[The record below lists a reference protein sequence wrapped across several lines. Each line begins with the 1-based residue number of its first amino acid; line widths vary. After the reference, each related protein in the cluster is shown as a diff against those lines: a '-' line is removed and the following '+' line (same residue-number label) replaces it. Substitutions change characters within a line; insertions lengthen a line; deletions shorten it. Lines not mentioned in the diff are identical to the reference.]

1 MSMIGWF
8 HLRVRLEFDQNTG
21 IYERDSP
28 SLPIKKRRKEDWV
41 MDMGWRMPNKAG
53 KRDYADLG
61 EKRKLLAEYRDLFGI
76 DKLVITARGRTL
88 VAGKFREW
96 GE

>member
-1 MSMIGWF
+1 
-8 HLRVRLEFDQNTG
+8 VTLEFDHNIG
-21 IYERDSP
+21 MYDREY
-28 SLPIKKRRKEDWV
+28 
-41 MDMGWRMPNKAG
+41 MDYVLNQGWRMPNKAG
-53 KRDYADLG
+53 KREYADFDA
-61 EKRKLLAEYRDLFGI
+61 KRKLYNQYRDLFGI